1 MKAIIDKTAFPPE
14 IGKRILKAKHGRCT
28 IPALQSEWDGIP
40 DLTFASIVKEISDTN
55 HRRIAFKYLGL
66 HRMLAELKP
75 TLVKSET
82 VRKTALWAEVD
93 GSLVRKDY
101 DDTYELYR
109 VDWCDL
115 YIGVSTDDMGKK
127 RLRELQQDRHFV
139 KFRDTST
146 GKEYVI
152 WVDIREVLANNPDA
166 IGEGQRMPMLK
177 RRIEEMVNP
186 IMATAWT
193 IRTDVEKGGIQRII
207 RQGDCIL
214 VRKLPGAR
222 RLEKPRHLTEKEYR
236 SLLGDES

>member
-1 MKAIIDKTAFPPE
+1 MKAIIDKTEFPPE

-28 IPALQSEWDGIP
+28 IPSLESEWDAIP
-40 DLTFASIVKEISDTN
+40 DLTFASIVKEISDTD

-82 VRKTALWAEVD
+82 VRKTALWAEAD
-93 GSLVRKDY
+93 GSLVRRDY

-115 YIGVSTDDMGKK
+115 YIGVSTDDMGKE

-152 WVDIREVLANNPDA
+152 WVDIREVLSNNPDA
-166 IGEGQRMPMLK
+166 IGEGQRIPMLK

-186 IMATAWT
+186 IMAIAWT
-193 IRTDVEKGGIQRII
+193 IRTDVEIGGIERII

-214 VRKLPGAR
+214 IRKLPDAK
-222 RLEKPRHLTEKEYR
+222 RLDKPRHLTEKEYR
-236 SLLGDES
+236 LLLGDES